1 VDVFFKEPWQN
12 RQVELFLATGLSHQH
27 QGQALVA
34 FMRWSVSD
42 MEEEASKKK
51 REERKTQ
58 VSKSLELTHD
68 RGI

>member
-1 VDVFFKEPWQN
+1 VDVFFKEPWQK

-42 MEEEASKKK
+42 MEEEAIKKEK
-51 REERKTQ
+51 RRKENAGKQ
-58 VSKSLELTHD
+58 KP
-68 RGI
+68 

>member
-1 VDVFFKEPWQN
+1 VDVFFKEPWQK

-42 MEEEASKKK
+42 MEEEAIKKEK
-51 REERKTQ
+51 RKGKR
-58 VSKSLELTHD
+58 
-68 RGI
+68 R